1 MTTTPGPDVQE
12 FLSRLTGHV
21 DELSL
26 HSEKLELF
34 ALNGVSYAACHLQA
48 IRDLVTRAIPELV
61 VHADRAA
68 KALRAHDVQTF
79 LTVDS
84 LSESAKTEIAVCKRD
99 GVRSVFVDHGVDGF
113 RPAMHSADRIL
124 TDVAVNPGT
133 FDRGDRGRTT
143 LALGNP
149 CFDPIAR
156 APRRKP
162 AKIRSL
168 LFLGFEDTFYE
179 RLDRCAWQEKYYEE
193 AFATFQRL
201 SALGL
206 RVRYR
211 PHPANDRA
219 YQEYLLDFFGVFPST
234 FEWAVKPTFVQIL
247 REVDLVV
254 SSMSTCLY
262 ETLAAGVPAVF
273 FDPVYREEAF
283 FPPFS
288 GKNFEEI
295 IRVTS
300 GDDLVALIESQL
312 ENPSRLYEFVRNFR
326 ARHAPA
332 YLGPLDGLSG
342 KRIHNYLTAR

>member
-1 MTTTPGPDVQE
+1 M
-12 FLSRLTGHV
+12 
-21 DELSL
+21 
-26 HSEKLELF
+26 
-34 ALNGVSYAACHLQA
+34 
-48 IRDLVTRAIPELV
+48 
-61 VHADRAA
+61 
-68 KALRAHDVQTF
+68 
-79 LTVDS
+79 
-84 LSESAKTEIAVCKRD
+84 
-99 GVRSVFVDHGVDGF
+99 
-113 RPAMHSADRIL
+113 
-124 TDVAVNPGT
+124 
-133 FDRGDRGRTT
+133 
-143 LALGNP
+143 
-149 CFDPIAR
+149 
-156 APRRKP
+156 
-162 AKIRSL
+162 
-168 LFLGFEDTFYE
+168 
-179 RLDRCAWQEKYYEE
+179 
-193 AFATFQRL
+193 
-201 SALGL
+201 
-206 RVRYR
+206 
-211 PHPANDRA
+211 
-219 YQEYLLDFFGVFPST
+219 
-234 FEWAVKPTFVQIL
+234 KPTFVQIL